1 MISTIKKKDVPE
13 EAKPVEKKTSRV
25 NSMVLFRKNR
35 DGEEGL
41 MFVDI
46 NIAGQKRSAL
56 VDTGALDLFIS
67 KKVAKK
73 LGLSIRKSNK
83 KIKIV
88 NFDEASTVGVD
99 SGSFVSMGRSNSYCH
114 RSIIKNH
121 CVGASRYEAPS
132 ERLVEHETYMRPIK
146 STVEPS
152 PLGKVACVSDFEGK
166 EAMQK

>member
-88 NFDEASTVGVD
+88 NFDEASTVGV
-99 SGSFVSMGRSNSYCH
+99 V
-114 RSIIKNH
+114 KNVELQIGEWKGKEEFEV
-121 CVGASRYEAPS
+121 VGDLLKFLSKEV
-132 ERLVEHETYMRPIK
+132 ERLWAVRSQDVRIK
-146 STVEPS
+146 GIPMAESQNWGMLE
-152 PLGKVACVSDFEGK
+152 
-166 EAMQK
+166 